1 MMESERTGHLNQE
14 WQRDYTGSKMGMWLF
29 LYTEFLLF
37 GGLFLLYAVY
47 RTRYVEQFHTAAA
60 SFDTGLGAINT
71 VVLITSSLT
80 MAFAVSAVRKG
91 DRRRSVSALFLTI
104 LFGMGFLVIKFFEW
118 KAKITLGLFPGAVE
132 MFQLPQGEV
141 IFYSLYYVM
150 TGIHGLHVMIGVLV
164 LVGMMFLLVRKKI
177 TEKDFIKIENA
188 GLYWHL
194 VDIVWIYL
202 FPFFYLLT

>member
-1 MMESERTGHLNQE
+1 MMEAERTEHLNQE
-14 WQRDYTGSKMGMWLF
+14 QQRDYTGSKMGMWLF

-37 GGLFLLYAVY
+37 GGLFLLYSVY

-60 SFDTGLGAINT
+60 TLDTVLGAVNT

-80 MAFAVSAVRKG
+80 MAVSVSAIRKG
-91 DRRRSVSALFLTI
+91 DRKLSVSALFLTI
-104 LFGMGFLVIKFFEW
+104 LFGCGFLVIKFFEW
-118 KAKITLGLFPGAVE
+118 KAKIAHGLFPGALE
-132 MFQLPQGEV
+132 MFELPQGEV
-141 IFYSLYYVM
+141 IFYSLYYVI
-150 TGIHGLHVMIGVLV
+150 TGMHGLHV
-164 LVGMMFLLVRKKI
+164 LVGVVVLLGMLTLLMRKKI
-177 TEKDFIKIENA
+177 NEKDFIKLENT

>member
-14 WQRDYTGSKMGMWLF
+14 GQRDYTGSKMGMWLF